1 MDMSRFIVAKS
12 DQLNSDDLIG
22 GPRIIT
28 VTGVRGTDAADQP
41 VAVSYEGDAGK
52 PYKPCKSMR
61 RVMVHC
67 WGKDAAS
74 YAGRSMELYCDPD
87 VQFGGMKV
95 GGIRISRMSHIDGDR
110 QMALTAT
117 RGKKGLYKV
126 RPLETR
132 NQPQATSAV
141 DLDAALANL
150 KRVARPGNMAEL
162 EAEWGRVGAE
172 ARKTLAGEL
181 DNLKAACATP
191 PADPSDVP
199 FGGTVPPDP
208 APADNEGGYDGV

>member
-1 MDMSRFIVAKS
+1 MDMSRFIIAKS
-12 DQLNSDDLIG
+12 DQLNADDLLG

-28 VTGVRGTDAADQP
+28 ITGVRGTDAADQP
-41 VAVSYEGDAGK
+41 VAVSYEGDGGK

-67 WGKDAAS
+67 WGKDAAQ

-95 GGIRISRMSHIDGDR
+95 GGIRISRMSHIDGPK

-126 RPLETR
+126 QPLTDAPQQPAQQDFSETLS
-132 NQPQATSAV
+132 Q
-141 DLDAALANL
+141 LKAL
-150 KRVARPGNMAEL
+150 ARPGNIAALQDEWQRIGPDARKALAAEL
-162 EAEWGRVGAE
+162 PA
-172 ARKTLAGEL
+172 
-181 DNLKAACATP
+181 LKETCSLPTSQ
-191 PADPSDVP
+191 PSDDVP
-199 FGGTVPPDP
+199 FD
-208 APADNEGGYDGV
+208 APAQQTGADYDGA